1 MYDRMPFYKENYKFE
16 LKLELTRLMKNR
28 FILDDCYNFLSS
40 WNKIDDIDLIKLL
53 AIIGREHYLEVIIG
67 FTIRHC
73 QMLI

>member
-1 MYDRMPFYKENYKFE
+1 MPFYKKKKIKKMNE
-16 LKLELTRLMKNR
+16 LKIELTRLMKNR

-53 AIIGREHYLEVIIG
+53 AIIGREHYDLEIIIG